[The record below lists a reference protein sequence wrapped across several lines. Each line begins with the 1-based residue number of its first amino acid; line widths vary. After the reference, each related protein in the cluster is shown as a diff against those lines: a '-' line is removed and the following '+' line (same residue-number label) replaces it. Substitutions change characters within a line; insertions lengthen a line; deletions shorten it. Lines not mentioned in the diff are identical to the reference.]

1 MKEKIQATEIQNYDN
16 LISTPEIFISDIDN
30 VQVIFMLNFVA
41 APDFINFFD
50 FNHAHTSFELQY
62 IFQNSMESLIGNE
75 RKVKL
80 SEGDLLLL
88 PPHMLHKTC
97 TNPKQFLSHC
107 INFSIVSLSEDM
119 ETQEKQNSFY
129 ETLFS
134 QVNCEILFQ
143 NEDIAHCMRKIFALD
158 GNQLSSAKIRL
169 YLRLIFEELT
179 SLLNTMYPQAIQT
192 KPVPSTQY
200 HIDSLRKWFIDAYVS
215 NYYMCKNHI
224 ENMSYMLNLS
234 PRQTSRVIKLLTNST
249 LQELILNQRMNIA
262 FENIKYT
269 KLPLSQIAEMVG
281 YSTYSGFYIAF
292 CKYYN
297 FSPEKLR
304 EASTPNT

>member
-1 MKEKIQATEIQNYDN
+1 MKETIQAAEIQNYDN

-62 IFQNSMESLIGNE
+62 ISQNSMESLIGNE
-75 RKVKL
+75 RKVAL

-107 INFSIVSLSEDM
+107 INFSIVSLSEDAEM
-119 ETQEKQNSFY
+119 QEKESSLY

-134 QVNCEILFQ
+134 QVNHEILFQ
-143 NEDIAHCMRKIFALD
+143 NEDIAYCMRKIFALD
-158 GNQLSSAKIRL
+158 GNQLSSTKIKL

-179 SLLNTMYPQAIQT
+179 SLLNAMYPQAIQA
-192 KPVPSTQY
+192 KPVSSPQY

-234 PRQTSRVIKLLTNST
+234 PRQTSRVIKSLTNNT

-304 EASTPNT
+304 EDSTQNA